1 MQSRQM
7 PQDFPFDKVEMAC
20 DYDFVRLGTMT
31 QFLLPVHSENLSCQR
46 GTSNCSRNSID
57 FRNYKKFGSESTL
70 ILK

>member
-1 MQSRQM
+1 M
-7 PQDFPFDKVEMAC
+7 PQDFPFDKIEMAT
-20 DYDFVRLGTMT
+20 DYDFVRLGTMQ

-46 GTSNCSRNSID
+46 GTSICTRNTID